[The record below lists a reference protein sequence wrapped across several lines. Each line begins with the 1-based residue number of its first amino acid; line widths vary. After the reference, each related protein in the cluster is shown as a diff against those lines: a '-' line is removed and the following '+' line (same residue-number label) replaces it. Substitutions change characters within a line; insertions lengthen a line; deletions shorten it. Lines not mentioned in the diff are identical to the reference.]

1 MRRSQFALV
10 RRLLGPDQMTL
21 EVLAQRAGVHPQRV
35 LDYVEYGLLE
45 PDESMGGRL
54 LFTTATVARLVKIER
69 LRRDLGVNL
78 TGIAIILDLLERLQ
92 KAALGARRSAL
103 GSDKG

>member
-10 RRLLGPDQMTL
+10 RRPPRPDQVTL
-21 EVLAQRAGVHPQRV
+21 EVLAERTGVHPERV
-35 LDYVEYGLLE
+35 LDYVEFGLLE
-45 PDESMGGRL
+45 PDEYLGERM
-54 LFTTATVARLVKIER
+54 LFTTATILRLGTIER

-92 KAALGARRSAL
+92 KAQRATRGRWP
-103 GSDKG
+103 GG